1 MHVLVIFTYGYSL
14 KTWKESGTLDKELSL
29 YVELSEKYNLKFTF
43 LSYGKKEDIQLIKNY
58 KNFSVIPIYEIIKQS
73 NNRFI
78 RYIKSFL
85 IPFKVS
91 KLIKEDIDLI
101 KHNQLNGSWVAI
113 ILKTLITKKVY
124 IRTGYDMYLFSK
136 HDKKSKLIQY
146 LYKVLTKFTLK
157 FCDFYTVS
165 SKADY
170 EFLTQNFKNTEKI
183 KIRPN
188 SIKLCSNTEE
198 PRRFSDKILCV
209 GRLESQKNFSFIIKE
224 FEKTNI
230 QIDFVGDGSEKNS
243 LLKLAKKHQVKI
255 NFLGTFD
262 NKELL
267 SLFSKYKYF
276 VNPSL
281 YEGNPKTVIEAM
293 SKGCIVFVSNI
304 KNHNELVTHKQDGFV
319 FELEK
324 HSLKNLFEKHFDENT
339 DLISRNAIDKI
350 KSLYDIEIAAK
361 NEFYDY
367 EDMIK
372 L

>member
-1 MHVLVIFTYGYSL
+1 MRILWIILIFFETKNNLSHWEKKINLILNSESEKYKYYSESCEEIVTLNYSVQNINKKL
-14 KTWKESGTLDKELSL
+14 KNLINEFVKHACISHFYIWIFAKNLEGIRTLDKELSL

-113 ILKTLITKKVY
+113 ILKTLITKVY

-146 LYKVLTKFTLK
+146 LYKALTKFTLK

-209 GRLESQKNFSFIIKE
+209 GRLESQKNFF
-224 FEKTNI
+224 
-230 QIDFVGDGSEKNS
+230 
-243 LLKLAKKHQVKI
+243 
-255 NFLGTFD
+255 
-262 NKELL
+262 
-267 SLFSKYKYF
+267 
-276 VNPSL
+276 
-281 YEGNPKTVIEAM
+281 
-293 SKGCIVFVSNI
+293 
-304 KNHNELVTHKQDGFV
+304 
-319 FELEK
+319 
-324 HSLKNLFEKHFDENT
+324 
-339 DLISRNAIDKI
+339 
-350 KSLYDIEIAAK
+350 
-361 NEFYDY
+361 FYY
-367 EDMIK
+367 
-372 L
+372 